1 MSFTANRNKEFQM
14 RPYAEDFLKYRFPG
28 SRIIHVKGYN
38 DNQIQ
43 SVNTNSTVQELQN
56 NHVDIILETKD
67 YEELLIDMKGITYT
81 TLKYIPFE
89 IFRKYS
95 EECKSKYVTK
105 GKLLKG
111 WSVDLS
117 KNFPKENQY
126 ILHTSYYNN
135 VLTPK
140 QDFIKTYLNFME
152 QHIEYKQLK
161 NYYKIRDTGLDGKTN
176 YNINLSLREN
186 PYKGCLDF
194 ETSLEILKGSKSEIY
209 IGDNIQ
215 GYNNST
221 KELFEIAGIKN
232 EN

>member
-1 MSFTANRNKEFQM
+1 MSFKQNRNKEFQM

-38 DNQIQ
+38 DNKIQ
-43 SVNTNSTVQELQN
+43 SVDINSTVQELQN

-81 TLKYIPFE
+81 TLTYIPFE

-95 EECKSKYVTK
+95 EECKSEYVTK

-117 KNFPKENQY
+117 KDFPKDNQY
-126 ILHTSYYNN
+126 ILHTAYYND
-135 VLTPK
+135 VLTSK
-140 QDFIKTYLNFME
+140 AKFIKAYLNFME
-152 QHIEYKQLK
+152 QHTEYKQLK
-161 NYYKIRDTGLDGKTN
+161 NYYKIADTGLNGKTN

-186 PYKGCLDF
+186 TYKGCLDF
-194 ETSLEILKGSKSEIY
+194 ETSMKILKESESEIY
-209 IGDNIQ
+209 VGDNIQ
-215 GYNNST
+215 GYNLWYN
-221 KELFEIAGIKN
+221 
-232 EN
+232 